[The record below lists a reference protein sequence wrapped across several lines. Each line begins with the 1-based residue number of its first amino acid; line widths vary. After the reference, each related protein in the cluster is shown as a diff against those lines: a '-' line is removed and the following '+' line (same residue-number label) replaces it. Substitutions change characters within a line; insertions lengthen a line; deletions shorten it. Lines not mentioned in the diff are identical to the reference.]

1 MLDRLSGLA
10 LESVGI
16 LADRFGLSFDDFDRR
31 LVNRCRRGARGS
43 ADLRGTSL
51 IGRAAIHARLLSGIE
66 SRAQAGRGARQ
77 IAAGSNNP
85 PGRYPAPGV
94 IGDGIL

>member
-1 MLDRLSGLA
+1 MRLIFQLPLTA
-10 LESVGI
+10 NLMI
-16 LADRFGLSFDDFDRR
+16 RR
-31 LVNRCRRGARGS
+31 SRPGA
-43 ADLRGTSL
+43 AV
-51 IGRAAIHARLLSGIE
+51 HARLLSGIE

-85 PGRYPAPGV
+85 AGRYPAPGV